1 MNKTIESVWKEG
13 FLDDNALVAPRVND
27 LYNRRSEQTI
37 DRFIR
42 MLRWNFYGIAATV
55 VAVFLVSI
63 FVGAPVAGT
72 IFAVALG
79 LFAAHARTQV
89 LKFES
94 IDRTADSYRYVTA
107 FNDLISAFLKRNAQ
121 VFRLSVPVM
130 LLSFNEIVLPS
141 DANIASRT
149 PMFVV
154 AIVVFV
160 FAGPIS
166 RFDVNLFY
174 RNAISRLREI
184 QSEMEQLRGT
194 AT

>member
-1 MNKTIESVWKEG
+1 MKKTIESVWKEG
-13 FLDDNALVAPRVND
+13 FIDDHALVAPQVND

-42 MLRWNFYGIAATV
+42 RLRRNFYGIAATT
-55 VAVFLVSI
+55 VAVFLASI

-79 LFAAHARTQV
+79 SFAAHARTQV

-94 IDRTADSYRYVTA
+94 IDRTVDSYHFVKA
-107 FNDLISAFLKRNAQ
+107 FNDSINAFLTRNAQ
-121 VFRLSVPVM
+121 VFRLTVPVM

-141 DANIASRT
+141 DAGIGVRV
-149 PMFVV
+149 PMLVLAVV
-154 AIVVFV
+154 VTL

-174 RNAISRLREI
+174 RNAISRLREM
-184 QSEMEQLRGT
+184 QSDMEELRGKP
-194 AT
+194 A